1 MYRTFQFLWSS
12 PLLSEF
18 LVSSR
23 HVRSVSN
30 CATKA
35 WISWPQNR
43 IRVEGVRLALL
54 QIMHTPWPCIGGV
67 HVARYLKPDSKSGP
81 AITKPNWRKESSST
95 GFVRPPPGVGSWS
108 LFMDHGRRYQVS
120 FYTGTI
126 CREGKEERLFL
137 EFLKIRSW
145 ESGKKRRRKFVY
157 RSRFY
162 LTMRYKHFKF
172 SWNDVKSAI

>member
-81 AITKPNWRKESSST
+81 AITKPKGIQLHRFRASAARCRQL
-95 GFVRPPPGVGSWS
+95 VIIYGSWAKIPS
-108 LFMDHGRRYQVS
+108 FVLYRYNMPRGER
-120 FYTGTI
+120 GTFI
-126 CREGKEERLFL
+126 FRILENSIVREWKETTKKVRISI
-137 EFLKIRSW
+137 KILLNN
-145 ESGKKRRRKFVY
+145 E
-157 RSRFY
+157 
-162 LTMRYKHFKF
+162 
-172 SWNDVKSAI
+172 I